1 MEPAGTRRGACEI
14 IKTEKAR
21 SAFELWPLSLQQ
33 SFLRLPLSHGRA
45 LRMFPAIP
53 DQAEHRDQPCETRPH
68 RRPPV
73 ARRPQEQCA
82 DRFLPELSRSALQ
95 VARSES
101 PFRVNRVGL
110 TACRRLP
117 LCPRQR
123 KSSGRPGRSVS
134 CQQATLQAQ
143 LEMKETINRGAS
155 TSTPRGCG
163 PARSCSTSV
172 YRIRLVTRSR
182 TTRRER
188 GNQSRRLADRCR

>member
-123 KSSGRPGRSVS
+123 KSSGRPSRSVS
-134 CQQATLQAQ
+134 CTIADVLVQAAHTVRWMDRSSLRHSGHPHA
-143 LEMKETINRGAS
+143 LDKELA
-155 TSTPRGCG
+155 
-163 PARSCSTSV
+163 A
-172 YRIRLVTRSR
+172 L
-182 TTRRER
+182 ER
-188 GNQSRRLADRCR
+188 GRIDVPHVTF